1 MTMKITRSQL
11 KNLIKEAMLADTP
24 APPWFDSGY
33 SKFQSDMNE
42 YLKGAG
48 WWLGMSYDWPI
59 TSRRD
64 QTIVRDQDIIV
75 ILPDDDDD
83 RSDHE
88 RAHELQSI
96 IDIGAEQRRWDAP
109 AMNPAVV
116 ELEDGSWAIKLNA
129 QMTQDRI

>member
-1 MTMKITRSQL
+1 MKITRSQL

-33 SKFQSDMNE
+33 SKFQSDLNDFLDSSGYEPGVWYYWNDEDTLVM
-42 YLKGAG
+42 
-48 WWLGMSYDWPI
+48 LG
-59 TSRRD
+59 
-64 QTIVRDQDIIV
+64 
-75 ILPDDDDD
+75 
-83 RSDHE
+83 DHE
-88 RAHELQSI
+88 DVHEIQSVL
-96 IDIGAEQRRWDAP
+96 DIGAEQRRWDAP